1 MKGSYIIII
10 LISLII
16 YLNYM
21 NYSSS
26 YKKIDELAMT
36 ENEKE
41 DIYYYLEIISNL
53 FYKNNI
59 IFWIIG
65 GTTLGSVRH
74 NDIVPWDDDAD
85 IGIFY
90 SDIEKVFELNNK
102 LQKLGYEIVPV
113 WKIYK
118 FRKIGT
124 EYPFIDIFCYIK
136 KGNKYIMN
144 RQDIREIWPNEY
156 YLVNELFPL
165 KLYKFGNRFLP
176 EPNYPLD
183 YLDRMYPNWRN
194 IGKHTFD
201 HKENKSTDIV
211 IELEY
216 DNPEHKLKPKLY
228 VNSNSNIKKIYDKYH
243 NKKIITIE

>member
-1 MKGSYIIII
+1 MENSYIIII

-16 YLNYM
+16 FLNY
-21 NYSSS
+21 NSSC
-26 YKKIDELAMT
+26 KKIEKLAIT
-36 ENEKE
+36 ENERD
-41 DIYYYLEIISNL
+41 DIYYFLKIISYL
-53 FYKNNI
+53 FNENNI
-59 IFWIIG
+59 TFWIIG

-85 IGIFY
+85 IGIFDY
-90 SDIEKVFELNNK
+90 DMETVLELNDELNEI
-102 LQKLGYEIVPV
+102 GYEIVPA

-124 EYPFIDIFCYIK
+124 EYPFIDIFCYK
-136 KGNKYIMN
+136 KEGNRYIMN

-165 KLYKFGNRFLP
+165 KLYKFGNGFLP
-176 EPNYPLD
+176 GPNYPLD

-201 HKENKSTDIV
+201 HKENKGTDITV
-211 IELEY
+211 ELEY
-216 DNPEHKLKPKLY
+216 ENPEHKLKPKFY
-228 VNSNSNIKKIYDKYH
+228 VNSNSNVKRAYDKYH
-243 NKKIITIE
+243 NKKIITIQ

>member
-1 MKGSYIIII
+1 MENMYIIII

-16 YLNYM
+16 FLNYV
-21 NYSSS
+21 NYNSSC
-26 YKKIDELAMT
+26 KKIEKLAIT
-36 ENEKE
+36 ENERD
-41 DIYYYLEIISNL
+41 DIYYFLKIISNL
-53 FYKNNI
+53 FNKNNI
-59 IFWIIG
+59 TFWIIG
-65 GTTLGSVRH
+65 GTILGSVRH

-85 IGIFY
+85 IGIFDY
-90 SDIEKVFELNNK
+90 DMKKVLELNDELNEI
-102 LQKLGYEIVPV
+102 GYEIVPA

-136 KGNKYIMN
+136 EGDRYIMD
-144 RQDIREIWPNEY
+144 REDIRELWPNEY

-165 KLYKFGNRFLP
+165 KLYKFGNGFLP
-176 EPNYPLD
+176 GPNYPLD

-201 HKENKSTDIV
+201 HKENKGTDITV
-211 IELEY
+211 KLEY
-216 DNPEHKLKPKLY
+216 ENPEHKLKPKLY
-228 VNSNSNIKKIYDKYH
+228 VNSNSNVKRAYDEYH